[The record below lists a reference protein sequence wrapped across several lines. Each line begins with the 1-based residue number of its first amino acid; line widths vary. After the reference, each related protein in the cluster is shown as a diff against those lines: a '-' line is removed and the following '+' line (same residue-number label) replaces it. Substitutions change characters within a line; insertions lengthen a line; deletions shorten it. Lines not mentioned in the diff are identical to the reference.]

1 MKKRARK
8 RGRPAADFSA
18 RGQILMGAGAAF
30 GKKGFDA
37 ASVEDICRE
46 ANVVRS
52 TFYRFYRSKED
63 VFAALLDTATTALV
77 QSVRVAIASA
87 TTTEA
92 RMDAA
97 LDAYL
102 RAQAFAGP
110 LARVLVHAAT
120 TPNPIGMA
128 RRERSVREL
137 ASLFRDGLGDDAPD
151 DLLVYKALLSA
162 LEAISLDL
170 MAEGGI
176 DEEKIARGKRLMKML
191 LAGLVP
197 SSVTPRTRRR

>member
-1 MKKRARK
+1 MKMKKRVRK

-18 RGQILMGAGAAF
+18 RGQIVSGAAAAF
-30 GKKGFDA
+30 GAKGFDA
-37 ASVEDICRE
+37 TSVEDICRE

-87 TTTEA
+87 STIEA

-120 TPNPIGMA
+120 TPNPIGAA

-137 ASLFRDGLGDDAPD
+137 ATLFRDGLGDDAPD

-170 MAEGGI
+170 MRDGGI
-176 DEEKIARGKRLMKML
+176 DEAKIARGKRLMKML
-191 LAGLVP
+191 LAGVIG
-197 SSVTPRTRRR
+197 